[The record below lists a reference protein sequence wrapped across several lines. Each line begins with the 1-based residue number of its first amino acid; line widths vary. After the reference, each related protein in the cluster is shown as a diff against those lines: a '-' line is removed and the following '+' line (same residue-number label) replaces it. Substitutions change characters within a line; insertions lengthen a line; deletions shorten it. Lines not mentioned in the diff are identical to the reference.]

1 MPILLRTENLCKSFS
16 GVVVLKDINIS
27 FEQGKC
33 HVLVGENGAG
43 KSTLIKMLCGAY
55 TPTSGSMYF
64 EDLPYQPKT
73 SRESIE
79 KGIRVVYQ
87 EFNLL
92 PQMSV
97 AENIFFDDL
106 PRKKCGFVDFKKLY
120 SQTQKILEKLGLDI
134 SAETIVSQLGIA
146 HMQLVEIA
154 KSLSRKATM
163 LILDEPTAT
172 LTPKEIER
180 LFQIINQLKDQGV
193 TIIYISHRLNE
204 LKEIGDNISILR
216 NGVVIKNC
224 PISEVDNNEI
234 VHCMVGREMEN
245 EYPFFDDVKPSD
257 VMMEVKHL
265 STPIVKDVSFKL
277 RRGEILG
284 IAGLVGSGRTEL
296 LRAIFGADRLSSG
309 EIAINNQNVHIKNPK
324 QAVKAGISFI
334 TENRKDQGLILD
346 FEISKNITLS
356 TLNQHQKYGFINKKD
371 ELSSSE
377 SYRKELSIKSSSSEQ
392 FVRFLSG
399 GNQQKVI
406 LGKWLATK
414 ADIIL
419 LDEPTRGI
427 DVGAKYEIYLLLWE
441 LARQG
446 KAIIVVSSDVNEV
459 IGISHRIM
467 VMSNGSVS
475 GQVARAD
482 FDPQN
487 ILSLA
492 YKNYL

>member
-1 MPILLRTENLCKSFS
+1 MPTLLRTENLCKSFS

-55 TPTSGSMYF
+55 IPTSGSMYF
-64 EDLPYQPKT
+64 EEKPYKPQT

-106 PRKKCGFVDFKKLY
+106 PRKRGGFVDFQKLY

-134 SAETIVSQLGIA
+134 SAKTIVSQLGIA

-172 LTPKEIER
+172 LTPKEIKR
-180 LFQIINQLKDQGV
+180 LFEIINQLKDEGV

-216 NGVVIKNC
+216 NGNVIKNC
-224 PISEVDNNEI
+224 PIAEIDNNEI
-234 VHCMVGREMEN
+234 VRCMVGREIEN
-245 EYPFFDDVKPSD
+245 EYPFFDDVKPTD
-257 VMMEVKHL
+257 VIMKVEHI
-265 STPIVKDVSFKL
+265 STPIVKDVSFNL

-296 LRAIFGADRLSSG
+296 LRAIFAADPMASG
-309 EIAINNQNVHIKNPK
+309 KITINNKVLHIKNPK
-324 QAVKAGISFI
+324 QAVNAGISFI
-334 TENRKDQGLILD
+334 TEDRKDQGLILD
-346 FEISKNITLS
+346 FEITKNITLA
-356 TLNQHQKYGFINKKD
+356 TLNKYQKYGFLNNT
-371 ELSSSE
+371 EETSMSE
-377 SYRKELSIKSSSSEQ
+377 FYRNELSIKSRSSEQ
-392 FVRFLSG
+392 FVRYLSG

-406 LGKWLATK
+406 LGKWLATE

-427 DVGAKYEIYLLLWE
+427 DVGARYEIYLLLWE

-459 IGISHRIM
+459 IGISHRIL
-467 VMSNGSVS
+467 VMSDGSIS
-475 GQVARAD
+475 GEVERAQ